1 MKHASAFPEGPSC
14 GRQPTLRPAVRRG
27 GERALERAR
36 EVIRTEAA
44 AVAGLEVRLGP
55 IFLRAVELL
64 RDCPGRV
71 VVTGMGK
78 SGAVARKVAG
88 TLAGTGTPAV
98 FLHPSDSAH
107 GDAGAVLRGDVVLAI
122 SKSGETDELFPLLVA
137 VERLGLP
144 IVALVGKPDS
154 TLARHADVALDV
166 SVEREAC
173 PLDLAPTASTA
184 AAMAMGDA
192 LAVAL
197 LEERGLGPEDLAR
210 FHPGG
215 ALGRRLLLRVADVMV
230 PLEQTGW
237 VEEAATMR
245 EAVLEMSAHR
255 GIVAV
260 VDPGR
265 RVVGV
270 VTNGDL
276 MRLMGAEGDVLTIP
290 VARAMSRDPKV
301 CGAGDPAAA
310 VVGRMEK
317 FGIISMPVLE
327 AAGGALAGMV
337 HLHDCMRAGVV

>member
-1 MKHASAFPEGPSC
+1 MNDPSAAPGGTRADE
-14 GRQPTLRPAVRRG
+14 RQPATAIRG
-27 GERALERAR
+27 NLERALDRAR
-36 EVIRTEAA
+36 AVIRTEAA
-44 AVAGLEVRLGP
+44 AVAELESRLGP
-55 IFLRAVELL
+55 AFLRAVQLL

-88 TLAGTGTPAV
+88 TLAATGTPAV

-122 SKSGETDELFPLLVA
+122 SKSGETDELFPLLA
-137 VERLGLP
+137 AAERLGLP
-144 IVALVGKPDS
+144 IVALVGRGGS

-192 LAVAL
+192 LAAAL

-215 ALGRRLLLRVADVMV
+215 AMGRRLLLRVADVMV
-230 PLEQTGW
+230 PLAESGTVGTS
-237 VEEAATMR
+237 ATLR
-245 EAVLEMSAHR
+245 DTVLEMAAHR

-260 VDPGR
+260 LDPAR
-265 RVVGV
+265 HVIGV

-276 MRLMGAEGDVLTIP
+276 MRLLRGEGDILSTP
-290 VARAMSRDPKV
+290 VTQAMSRDPKV
-301 CGAGDPAAA
+301 CSMGDPAAA
-310 VVGRMEK
+310 VVGRMET

-327 AAGGALAGMV
+327 APGAGLAGMV

>member
-1 MKHASAFPEGPSC
+1 MDMNDPSAAPEREWP
-14 GRQPTLRPAVRRG
+14 RRLPARG
-27 GERALERAR
+27 GAERALERAR

-44 AVAGLEVRLGP
+44 AVGALEVRLGSG
-55 IFLRAVELL
+55 FLRAVEIL

-71 VVTGMGK
+71 VVSGMGK

-88 TLAGTGTPAV
+88 TLAATGTPAV

-107 GDAGAVLRGDVVLAI
+107 GDAGAVLRGDVVLAV
-122 SKSGETDELFPLLVA
+122 SKSGETDELFPLLA
-137 VERLGLP
+137 AAERLGLP
-144 IVALVGKPDS
+144 IVALVGKLDS

-192 LAVAL
+192 LAAAL
-197 LEERGLGPEDLAR
+197 LEERGLRPEDLAR

-230 PLEQTGW
+230 PLGESGRVGET
-237 VEEAATMR
+237 ATLR
-245 EAVLEMSAHR
+245 DAVLEMAAHR

-260 VDPGR
+260 VNQGR
-265 RVVGV
+265 QVVGV
-270 VTNGDL
+270 ITNGDL
-276 MRLMGAEGDVLTIP
+276 MRLMRAEGDVLAIP
-290 VARAMSRDPKV
+290 VANAMSRDPKV
-301 CGAGDPAAA
+301 CSAGDPAAA
-310 VVGRMEK
+310 VVGRMETW
-317 FGIISMPVLE
+317 GIISMPVLE
-327 AAGGALAGMV
+327 APGGPLAGMV

>member
-1 MKHASAFPEGPSC
+1 MEKRTASRIRSSERARSAPAGPQGEG
-14 GRQPTLRPAVRRG
+14 
-27 GERALERAR
+27 ALERAR
-36 EVIRTEAA
+36 EVIRIEAA
-44 AVAGLEVRLGP
+44 AVARLEERLDARFP
-55 IFLRAVELL
+55 RAVELL
-64 RDCPGRV
+64 LECRGRV

-78 SGAVARKVAG
+78 SGAVARKLAA
-88 TLAGTGTPAV
+88 TLAATGTPAV

-122 SKSGETDELFPLLVA
+122 SKSGETDELFPLLAA
-137 VERLGLP
+137 VERLGAP
-144 IVALVGKPDS
+144 VVALVGTPGS

-197 LEERGLGPEDLAR
+197 LEERGLGADDLAR
-210 FHPGG
+210 VHPGG
-215 ALGRRLLLRVADVMV
+215 ALGRRLLLRVADVMA
-230 PLEQTGW
+230 PLAQAGW
-237 VEEAATMR
+237 VEEGATMR

-260 VDPGR
+260 VDAGQ
-265 RVVGV
+265 RVLGV

-276 MRLMGAEGDVLTIP
+276 MRLMRTERDVFEIP
-290 VARAMSRDPKV
+290 VARVMSREPQV
-301 CGAGDPAAA
+301 CAAEDLAAA
-310 VVGRMEK
+310 VVGRMETR
-317 FGIISMPVLE
+317 GIVSMPVLE
-327 AAGGALAGMV
+327 RASGPLVGMV